1 MQTVGLVEFSAATG
15 CHALD
20 LREAAVDGIALVL
33 HLRCVE
39 RVAGHQTVSLAVQI
53 FQTILQ
59 GAERTLFV
67 TNL

>member
-33 HLRCVE
+33 HL
-39 RVAGHQTVSLAVQI
+39 
-53 FQTILQ
+53 
-59 GAERTLFV
+59 
-67 TNL
+67 